1 MISTIVDMKKQ
12 LLNDLKEAMK
22 EKDVIKKNTIQLI
35 RASILKYE
43 KDNLK
48 EADDNK
54 IIDIIFKIRRTLSD
68 ALKDF
73 EKSGRQDLIDE
84 TNKEIEILDNYLPT
98 QLNDNELFFE
108 ILKIINEVNAQSVK
122 DLGMVIKAA
131 KSQIGNQADGKRI
144 SMAAKELLNQK
155 QKELNEKISN

>member
-1 MISTIVDMKKQ
+1 MKEQ

-48 EADDNK
+48 EVDDNK
-54 IIDIIFKIRRTLSD
+54 IMDIISKERKIRLD

-84 TNKEIEILDNYLPT
+84 TNKEIEVLNNYLPK
-98 QLNDNELFFE
+98 QLDDKELSFE
-108 ILKIINEVNAQSVK
+108 IARIINEVDAQSIQ
-122 DLGMVIKAA
+122 DLGIVMRAA
-131 KSQIGNQADGKRI
+131 KEQIGNQADGKRI
-144 SMAAKELLNQK
+144 ADMVKLK
-155 QKELNEKISN
+155 LNEKGED